1 MTVNLNVTPPVD
13 LPRGIYRHF
22 KGAEYEVLRLAQHS
36 ETEEWLV
43 VYRQCYS
50 DGSWWVRPLS
60 IFADTVEVAGEEVP
74 RFEFQGAKPD
84 KAMD

>member
-1 MTVNLNVTPPVD
+1 MTVNLNAIPPVE

-43 VYRQCYS
+43 IYRQCYS
-50 DGSWWVRPLS
+50 DGSWWVRPLAMF
-60 IFADTVEVAGEEVP
+60 IDKVEVAGEQVP
-74 RFEFQGAKPD
+74 RFEYQGAKPD
-84 KAMD
+84 KGMD

>member
-1 MTVNLNVTPPVD
+1 MTVNLNAAPPVE

-43 VYRQCYS
+43 IYRQCYS
-50 DGSWWVRPLS
+50 DGSWWVRPLAMF
-60 IFADTVEVAGEEVP
+60 IDKVEVAGEQVP
-74 RFEFQGAKPD
+74 RFEYQGAKPD
-84 KAMD
+84 KGMD